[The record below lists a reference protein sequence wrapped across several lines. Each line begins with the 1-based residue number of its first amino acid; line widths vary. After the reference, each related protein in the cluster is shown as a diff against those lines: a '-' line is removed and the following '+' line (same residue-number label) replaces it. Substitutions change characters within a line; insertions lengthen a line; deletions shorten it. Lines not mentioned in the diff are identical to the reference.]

1 LGGYTSGFVVH
12 EKFGVLIPSN
22 YPLEAAGPVMCA
34 GVTLFDPLRRY
45 CAGPGTRVAILGM
58 GGLGSIGI
66 KIAKA
71 LGAHVT
77 AVTRS
82 ASKVAFAKRCGADE
96 VLLPSDL
103 SNFAGKFDLVLNTIP
118 VEHDYMVYSPLL
130 ERKRGSMIM
139 LGLNTG
145 LVVGIAADALTC
157 GTSRVKGSGI
167 GGIESTQAVIDLCAA
182 NNIRP
187 EISIVKPQDIN
198 SVYEKLE
205 GQNESGL
212 RYVVDLSSLKD
223 GSCFEACKNVPPPKL
238 GKPSTGLSV
247 LMIIGGIFKMV
258 CCCGSRRSMC

>member
-1 LGGYTSGFVVH
+1 
-12 EKFGVLIPSN
+12 
-22 YPLEAAGPVMCA
+22 
-34 GVTLFDPLRRY
+34 
-45 CAGPGTRVAILGM
+45 
-58 GGLGSIGI
+58 
-66 KIAKA
+66 
-71 LGAHVT
+71 
-77 AVTRS
+77 
-82 ASKVAFAKRCGADE
+82 
-96 VLLPSDL
+96 
-103 SNFAGKFDLVLNTIP
+103 
-118 VEHDYMVYSPLL
+118 
-130 ERKRGSMIM
+130 MIM